1 MEIKIKLVYNCIDT
15 MEGRDAMSDMIRPEE
30 IDIALDRSS
39 DKPLYIQLYEKLRKL
54 INEGV
59 LAEDYKLP
67 TIRSLAQH
75 LEVNSV
81 TVVNAYKLL
90 EDSKLVYKKVGSGT
104 YVMPLKADAALE
116 SDTATVSDE
125 LEFDMDRSTYEG
137 IINLSA
143 ASPDPALFPVRDFKS
158 VLNEVLER
166 DGGNAFMY
174 HESMGYKPLRESIAE
189 YSGLYGIKAS
199 AEDIHIIS
207 GAQQGID
214 IISRVLLANGDYVF
228 VESPTYN
235 GAVAVFKS
243 RGARIIEI
251 PLLSD
256 GPDMKVLEKMLKL
269 IKPKFIYVMPN
280 FQNPTGCTYSLRKRR
295 HLLLL
300 CKRYGVM
307 AVEDDYMS
315 DLSYIDEGSR
325 PLKAIDEDDRVV
337 YIKSFSKIFMPGLRV
352 GYLIIPSAIKE
363 KVMSMKQITD
373 ISTSGLM
380 QRVLD
385 LYLRR
390 GIWARHLEYMKQ
402 EYSVRYFEAVRAVK
416 KYLRGASFTQPYGG
430 LNLWVRLPDGV
441 SSGELYE
448 RCKERKVLVTPGT
461 VFAKTAQGDQHIRIS
476 FAGVGIDQIA
486 EGISII
492 GQVLEEI
499 KGRS

>member
-1 MEIKIKLVYNCIDT
+1 MGAVINPGEIGV
-15 MEGRDAMSDMIRPEE
+15 E
-30 IDIALDRSS
+30 LDKSGE
-39 DKPLYIQLYEKLRKL
+39 KPLYIQLYEQLKKL
-54 INEGV
+54 IGDGI
-59 LAEDYKLP
+59 LKEDCKLP
-67 TIRSLAQH
+67 TIRSFAQH
-75 LEVNSV
+75 LDVNSV
-81 TVVNAYKLL
+81 TIVNAYKLL

-104 YVMPLKADAALE
+104 FVMPLKDDINLE
-116 SDTATVSDE
+116 SEAVSVSDE
-125 LEFDMDRSTYEG
+125 IEFDLDREMYEDA
-137 IINLSA
+137 INLST
-143 ASPDPALFPVRDFKS
+143 ASPDPKLFPVKDFKR

-166 DGGNAFMY
+166 DGGSAFMY
-174 HESMGYKPLRESIAE
+174 HESMGYKPLRESIAF
-189 YSGLYGIKAS
+189 YSSVYGIRAS
-199 AEDIHIIS
+199 ADDIHIIS

-243 RGARIIEI
+243 RGARIVEI

-256 GPDMKVLEKMLKL
+256 GPDMKELEKMLKL
-269 IKPKFIYVMPN
+269 IRPKFIYVMPN
-280 FQNPTGCTYSLRKRR
+280 FQNPTGCTYSERKRR

-300 CKRYGVM
+300 CRKYDVM

-315 DLSYIDEGSR
+315 DLSYIDEGSK
-325 PLKAIDEDDRVV
+325 PLKALDNEDRVI

-352 GYLIIPSAIKE
+352 GYLIIPEVIKE

-385 LYLRR
+385 LYLRS
-390 GIWARHLEYMKQ
+390 GIWNKHLEYMKQ

-430 LNLWVRLPDGV
+430 LNLWVRLPEGI
-441 SSGELYE
+441 SSRELYE
-448 RCKERKVLVTPGT
+448 RCKNNKVLFTPGT
-461 VFAKTAQGDQHIRIS
+461 VFIKTAQGEQHIRIS
-476 FAGVGIDQIA
+476 FASVGLEQIT

-492 GQVLEEI
+492 GQVMEEI
-499 KGRS
+499 KGKP

>member
-1 MEIKIKLVYNCIDT
+1 M
-15 MEGRDAMSDMIRPEE
+15 GDMIYPGE
-30 IDIALDRSS
+30 IDMVLDKS
-39 DKPLYIQLYEKLRKL
+39 DDRPLYIQLFEQLKKL
-54 INEGV
+54 ITEGI
-59 LAEDYKLP
+59 LAEDCKLP
-67 TIRSLAQH
+67 TIRSFALH
-75 LEVNSV
+75 LGVNNV
-81 TVVNAYKLL
+81 TVVNAYKML
-90 EDSKLVYKKVGSGT
+90 EDNKLVYKKVGSGT
-104 YVMPLKADAALE
+104 FVMPLKDDINLGRDAV
-116 SDTATVSDE
+116 TVSDE
-125 LEFDMDRSTYEG
+125 IEFDMDREVEEDT
-137 IINLSA
+137 INLSS
-143 ASPDPALFPVRDFKS
+143 ASPDPKLFPVRDFKR

-166 DGGNAFMY
+166 DGGSAFMY

-189 YSGLYGIKAS
+189 YLPAYGIKAS

-214 IISRVLLANGDYVF
+214 IISRVLLTNGDYVF

-243 RGARIIEI
+243 RGARIVEI

-256 GPDMKVLEKMLKL
+256 GPDMKELEKMLKL
-269 IKPKFIYVMPN
+269 IRPKFIYIMPN
-280 FQNPTGCTYSLRKRR
+280 FQNPTGCTYSERKRK

-300 CKRYGVM
+300 CRRYDVM

-315 DLSYIDEGSR
+315 DLSYIDEGAR
-325 PLKAIDEDDRVV
+325 PLKGLDNEDRVI

-352 GYLIIPSAIKE
+352 GYLIIPSSIKG
-363 KVMSMKQITD
+363 KVMSMKHITD

-385 LYLRR
+385 MYLRG
-390 GIWARHLEYMKQ
+390 GIWNKHLEYMKK

-430 LNLWVRLPDGV
+430 LNLWVKLPEGI
-441 SSGELYE
+441 SSGELFD
-448 RCKERKVLVTPGT
+448 RCKERKVLFTPGT
-461 VFAKTAQGDQHIRIS
+461 VFIKTRPGEQYIRIS
-476 FAGVGIDQIA
+476 FASTGLSQIT

-492 GQVLEEI
+492 GQVMEEM